1 MSFPR
6 RTPSTGRRTF
16 GATWW
21 GKAWI
26 EALEHRARL
35 DPNRLPRGRTYARKG
50 RATGIELG
58 PGEIR
63 AAVSGSRPAP
73 YAVRIRVRTFTDQEW
88 DRVVEAIC
96 ARAAHAA
103 ALLDGELDPGV
114 VEDARSAGVEV
125 LPGPGDLQPRCSCP
139 DWADPC
145 KHAAAVCYL
154 VADELDADPFSLF
167 AVRGRRRDDLLA
179 AVRRHRAQRAPD
191 DGGHLAAMAADAR
204 SDDPDPGI
212 PAREAWARAALS
224 SGESGARAALS
235 SAESTTLPEIPA
247 ARGEPGA
254 PAPWPVDPPADA
266 PFTADGLRVLVADAA
281 ARAHAMLRDG
291 ASSGLALD
299 ADDDLSRRASVALG
313 TDAWAPLVGRAGV
326 PARQLVSRALAWRAA
341 GPDGV
346 AVLDQSPWPADPL
359 VVSAGRRAMIEAG
372 IPAADITART
382 NRVTAAAAGA
392 QLRVAHDGRWW
403 PFTKQRGRW
412 ELAGPPAE
420 TPDDALDSLPDR

>member
-6 RTPSTGRRTF
+6 RPPSTGRRTF

-63 AAVSGSRPAP
+63 AAVRGSRPAP

-167 AVRGRRRDDLLA
+167 AIRGRRRDDLLA
-179 AVRRHRAQRAPD
+179 AVRRHRARRAPD
-191 DGGHLAAMAADAR
+191 DRGHRAAMAADAR
-204 SDDPDPGI
+204 SDDPDSGM
-212 PAREAWARAALS
+212 PAREAWARAAPS
-224 SGESGARAALS
+224 SG
-235 SAESTTLPEIPA
+235 ESTTLPEIPA
-247 ARGEPGA
+247 ARAEPGA

-266 PFTADGLRVLVADAA
+266 PFTADGLRVLAADAA

-291 ASSGLALD
+291 ASSGLGLD
-299 ADDDLSRRASVALG
+299 ADDDLSRRAAVALG
-313 TDAWAPLVGRAGV
+313 TDAWAALVGRAGV

-346 AVLDQSPWPADPL
+346 AVLDQGPWPADPL

>member
-6 RTPSTGRRTF
+6 RPPSTGRRTF

-63 AAVSGSRPAP
+63 AAVLGSRPAP

-167 AVRGRRRDDLLA
+167 AVRGRGRDDLLA
-179 AVRRHRAQRAPD
+179 AVRRQRAQRAPD
-191 DGGHLAAMAADAR
+191 DGGHLAAMVADAR
-204 SDDPDPGI
+204 LDDPDPGI
-212 PAREAWARAALS
+212 PAREAWARAAPS
-224 SGESGARAALS
+224 SGESGARAAPS
-235 SAESTTLPEIPA
+235 SREAVSLPETPA
-247 ARGEPGA
+247 ARAEPGA

-266 PFTADGLRVLVADAA
+266 PFSADGLRVLAADAA

-291 ASSGLALD
+291 ASSGLGLD
-299 ADDDLSRRASVALG
+299 ADDDLSRRAAVALG
-313 TDAWAPLVGRAGV
+313 TDAWMALVARAGV
-326 PARQLVSRALAWRAA
+326 PARQLVSRALAWRSA

-346 AVLDQSPWPADPL
+346 AVLDEGPWPADPL
-359 VVSAGRRAMIEAG
+359 VVSGGRRAMIEAG
-372 IPAADITART
+372 LPAADVTART
-382 NRVTAAAAGA
+382 NRVTAAAAGV

-403 PFTKQRGRW
+403 PFSKQRGRW